1 MKRLK
6 SVGDGAAGSS
16 AWPARRSGSPE
27 GRDGELATAPDRG
40 PADGHSPSPAR
51 SATSRRSSPAH
62 GGEPS
67 HSATPFGHGLKHLF
81 QSHRRRAGGGGGG
94 GGTGSLDVAAPGH
107 AERERSPELHR
118 VSYAVS
124 LRELPARPS
133 AFNKVLQQIRSR
145 PTGLGRRSASRSG
158 GSGSSLASSS
168 ATASVNVAS
177 SSPSPSSA
185 ATTAV
190 APASS
195 SSASSLSAPGGGA
208 GPGGVDRMDMAP
220 LSAGSDGSA
229 MSGGADGVDLG
240 GLTGDPHRTRVV
252 ALEQLQQKVLRV
264 TERMRIEQE
273 ARDENVAE
281 YLKLSHNADRQ
292 QGARIKHVFEK
303 KNQKSSTT
311 IAQLQR
317 KLDHYHRRLRDM
329 EQSGSGSGGSGG
341 SQGGGA
347 GTAPGTGPRHAKGVA
362 LRGFGEGVVDTVRGG
377 LLGLSHSAAG
387 AVVHRPREFF
397 RHHFGSAD
405 NLHDLQV
412 GASRATQP
420 AARLPLRLLTSPA
433 SSSHSPR
440 GTGSDDDCSSA
451 TSGSLGAE
459 SGLGLALAPPAGA
472 GGPAGA
478 ALHGGGTGG
487 GGGSPRGGGGVGGGG
502 GGSGG
507 GGGGGGMGGLSE
519 AQRRGLETVV
529 EELREIRE
537 AQARL
542 GHLLEAVKAQ
552 HQQEYAVL
560 SQSLHEERYR
570 FERLE
575 EQLSDLTELHQN
587 EMMNLRQELVSMEEK
602 VAYQAYERA
611 RDTQEAL
618 ESCQTRV
625 SKLELQQQQQQVVQL
640 EGLEGCAGD
649 ARALLGKLINVLLAL
664 VAVLLVFVSTAA
676 GFLTPLLRTRA
687 RVAAT
692 AVLAAVLAVAW
703 RSRGA
708 LTGLLR
714 WPPTPPE

>member
-1 MKRLK
+1 
-6 SVGDGAAGSS
+6 
-16 AWPARRSGSPE
+16 
-27 GRDGELATAPDRG
+27 
-40 PADGHSPSPAR
+40 
-51 SATSRRSSPAH
+51 
-62 GGEPS
+62 
-67 HSATPFGHGLKHLF
+67 
-81 QSHRRRAGGGGGG
+81 
-94 GGTGSLDVAAPGH
+94 
-107 AERERSPELHR
+107 
-118 VSYAVS
+118 
-124 LRELPARPS
+124 
-133 AFNKVLQQIRSR
+133 
-145 PTGLGRRSASRSG
+145 
-158 GSGSSLASSS
+158 
-168 ATASVNVAS
+168 
-177 SSPSPSSA
+177 
-185 ATTAV
+185 
-190 APASS
+190 
-195 SSASSLSAPGGGA
+195 
-208 GPGGVDRMDMAP
+208 MDMAP

-405 NLHDLQV
+405 NLHDLQHTTLDDSLPTLHSSHLSAAPSSTSNFAANSTADDAFP
-412 GASRATQP
+412 GLSSSTTMLAPSSTATGGP
-420 AARLPLRLLTSPA
+420 AAPA

-611 RDTQEAL
+611 RDTQ
-618 ESCQTRV
+618 SHV
-625 SKLELQQQQQQVVQL
+625 SK
-640 EGLEGCAGD
+640 
-649 ARALLGKLINVLLAL
+649 
-664 VAVLLVFVSTAA
+664 
-676 GFLTPLLRTRA
+676 
-687 RVAAT
+687 
-692 AVLAAVLAVAW
+692 
-703 RSRGA
+703 
-708 LTGLLR
+708 
-714 WPPTPPE
+714 PPEDCTEDTDFVWLDLCV